1 MSSGTRFRSDIFTQ
15 ATALL
20 VVTPVDRAAVPT
32 AEVLQG
38 LFDLTPAE
46 ARVARGIGQAEA
58 IDALA
63 DATGRQA
70 GDGAQPAQGGAVQDR
85 PLAPAGTGQPAR
97 RQGVPWSYGI
107 SEAARLPGTG

>member
-1 MSSGTRFRSDIFTQ
+1 LLFQRHEPCFTRDIFTQ

-46 ARVARGIGQAEA
+46 ARGAGGI
-58 IDALA
+58 
-63 DATGRQA
+63 
-70 GDGAQPAQGGAVQDR
+70 
-85 PLAPAGTGQPAR
+85 
-97 RQGVPWSYGI
+97 
-107 SEAARLPGTG
+107 RLPQEYGAKTNGRHKPAILPLSFIAALRGPALFIFPSG